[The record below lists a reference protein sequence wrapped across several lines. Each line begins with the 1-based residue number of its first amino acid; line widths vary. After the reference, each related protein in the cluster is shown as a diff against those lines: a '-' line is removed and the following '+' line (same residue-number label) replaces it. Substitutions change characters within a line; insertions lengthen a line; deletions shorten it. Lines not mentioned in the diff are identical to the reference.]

1 MSIPPRFLDD
11 IRARLSLSDVI
22 GKRIKITRAGR
33 EFKACC
39 PFHQEKSPSFT
50 INDAKQFYHCF
61 GCGAHGDV
69 IGFTM
74 QYENV
79 SFIDAVENLA
89 AQAGLQMPEQTPQD
103 IQKAKEQ
110 KDLYALMEDAT
121 TFFQE
126 QLWNNKSNAA
136 ILAYVRE
143 RGLSDQTMNDF
154 RVGYAPADRFAL
166 GKYLTA
172 KGYTLAQMVDAG
184 VVKKSAKGGEP
195 YAFFRERVMFPVS
208 DLRGRV
214 VAYGGR
220 ILPDHM
226 LAPSSGDFTPPKY
239 INSGDTPIFHKGSL
253 LYAAALARSAAGESA
268 ENPIIVVEGYMD
280 VIACHQGGFK
290 GAVAPMGTA
299 LTEPQ
304 IMALWKMVSAEVKE
318 PVLCFDGDNAG
329 RRAARRAA
337 ERILPLLGPN
347 KSVRIAFL
355 PDGQDPDTLIK
366 DSGAG
371 AFKSILKNAM
381 PLIDFIWSYHVGGRE
396 ADTPEKRAGVIEA
409 VKNDVFTIADRTVQ
423 SHYNSII
430 QDKVSTHFFNRGNN
444 RGGAGYGGNQKPNRG
459 RAMASMVKLRSP
471 VPKGA
476 AKQRQISR
484 ILIAALLN
492 HPHIFEDIE
501 EELSSVTSSDSD
513 LERLKHESLSF
524 LAAQGDEFLIAEA
537 PEKRQIFHA
546 HLRENGYAKEI
557 DDILCTAVYT
567 HAGFC
572 APHAQPETIT
582 AKWLEFWRGS
592 NAEMLQKEIHQGWK
606 KAYENDDEEQEKRLK
621 TMLYSEANNQD

>member
-166 GKYLTA
+166 GKHLTA

-253 LYAAALARSAAGESA
+253 LYAAAL
-268 ENPIIVVEGYMD
+268 
-280 VIACHQGGFK
+280 F
-290 GAVAPMGTA
+290 
-299 LTEPQ
+299 
-304 IMALWKMVSAEVKE
+304 
-318 PVLCFDGDNAG
+318 
-329 RRAARRAA
+329 
-337 ERILPLLGPN
+337 
-347 KSVRIAFL
+347 
-355 PDGQDPDTLIK
+355 
-366 DSGAG
+366 
-371 AFKSILKNAM
+371 
-381 PLIDFIWSYHVGGRE
+381 
-396 ADTPEKRAGVIEA
+396 
-409 VKNDVFTIADRTVQ
+409 
-423 SHYNSII
+423 
-430 QDKVSTHFFNRGNN
+430 
-444 RGGAGYGGNQKPNRG
+444 
-459 RAMASMVKLRSP
+459 
-471 VPKGA
+471 
-476 AKQRQISR
+476 
-484 ILIAALLN
+484 
-492 HPHIFEDIE
+492 
-501 EELSSVTSSDSD
+501 
-513 LERLKHESLSF
+513 
-524 LAAQGDEFLIAEA
+524 
-537 PEKRQIFHA
+537 
-546 HLRENGYAKEI
+546 
-557 DDILCTAVYT
+557 
-567 HAGFC
+567 
-572 APHAQPETIT
+572 
-582 AKWLEFWRGS
+582 
-592 NAEMLQKEIHQGWK
+592 
-606 KAYENDDEEQEKRLK
+606 
-621 TMLYSEANNQD
+621 

>member
-11 IRARLSLSDVI
+11 IRSRLSLSDVI
-22 GKRIKITRAGR
+22 GKRIKVTRAGR

-39 PFHQEKSPSFT
+39 PFHSEKTPSFT

-79 SFIDAVENLA
+79 SFIDAVESLA

-110 KDLYALMEDAT
+110 KDLFALMEDAT

-126 QLWNNKSNAA
+126 QLWNNKDNAA
-136 ILAYVRE
+136 ILNYVRD
-143 RGLSDQTMNDF
+143 RGLSDTTMNDF

-166 GKYLTA
+166 GKHLVG
-172 KGYTLAQMVDAG
+172 KGYTLEQMVDAG
-184 VVKKSAKGGEP
+184 VIKKSTKGGEP

-220 ILPDHM
+220 ILPDHL

-253 LYAAALARSAAGESA
+253 LYAAALARSAAGESE

-304 IMALWKMVSAEVKE
+304 IMALWKMVSSEVKE

-337 ERILPLLGPN
+337 ERILPLLGAN
-347 KSVRIAFL
+347 KSVKIAFL

-366 DSGAG
+366 DSGAS
-371 AFKSILKNAM
+371 AFKTILKNAM
-381 PLIDFIWSYHVGGRE
+381 PLVEFIWNYHVGGKVT
-396 ADTPEKRAGVIEA
+396 DTPEKRAGVIEA
-409 VKNDVFTIADRTVQ
+409 VKNDVFVIADKTVQ
-423 SHYNSII
+423 SHYNRII
-430 QDKVSTHFFNRGNN
+430 QDKISAHFFSRNK
-444 RGGAGYGGNQKPNRG
+444 RGGSYGVAKHNRG
-459 RAMASMVKLRSP
+459 RGVGSMVKLRSP
-471 VPKGA
+471 KAAGN
-476 AKQRQISR
+476 AKQNLVSR
-484 ILIAALLN
+484 ILMATLLN
-492 HPHIFEDIE
+492 HPQIFDDVE
-501 EELSSVTSSDSD
+501 EEFGAMVCPDSD
-513 LERLKHESLSF
+513 VERLKHEALSF
-524 LAAQGDEFLIAEA
+524 LGQHDEEILIAENDQ
-537 PEKRQIFHA
+537 KRLIFHT
-546 HLRENGYAKEI
+546 HLRAQGYEKLM
-557 DDILCTAVYT
+557 DDILSPSVYT

-572 APHAQPETIT
+572 APHAPPETI
-582 AKWLEFWRGS
+582 AAQWLAFWRESKSGI
-592 NAEMLQKEIHQGWK
+592 LQKEMHQGWK
-606 KAYENDDEEQEKRLK
+606 KAYENDDLEQEERLK
-621 TMLYSEANNQD
+621 TMLYSEAGTQD